1 MRIRWRDF
9 ELPNRVVVDE
19 KTRTDRYAAF
29 GAEPFERGYG
39 ATVGNGLRRVL
50 LSSLE
55 GTAVTH
61 VRVKGVEHEFSSL
74 KGVVEDVT
82 EIILNVKRLLVR
94 LHKDEPKTLRISKKG
109 PGTVTAADIQPDAD
123 VEVVNTDLLICRLAD
138 EVTFEMELTL
148 RRGRGYET
156 AEEHA
161 GEDLEIGVIPVD
173 AIFSPVQR
181 VRYKTLNTRVGK
193 MTNYD
198 KLVLEVWTD
207 GTVTPEMALVEAAKI
222 YRKHLNPFVA
232 SFDEGRPIQALGAVP
247 AAEEADARVER
258 ERRETAGRL
267 RQPIGALGLSA
278 RAMNALQKA
287 GIESVSD
294 LCRRTE
300 EELLGMDAFGRTT
313 LKEVVAK
320 LEEQGLGLG
329 MDTDAILSA
338 EPS

>member
-9 ELPNRVVVDE
+9 ELPNRVVVEE
-19 KTRTDRYAAF
+19 KTRTERYAAF
-29 GAEPFERGYG
+29 TAEPFERGYG

-61 VRVKGVEHEFSSL
+61 VRIKGVEHEFSSL

-82 EIILNVKRLLVR
+82 EIILNVKKILVR
-94 LHKDEPKTLRISKKG
+94 MHKDEPKILRIQKKG
-109 PGTVTAADIQPDAD
+109 PGAVTAADIKGDAD
-123 VEVVNTDLLICRLAD
+123 VEVVNTDLLLCTLSD
-138 EVTFEMELTL
+138 EATFDVELTV
-148 RRGRGYET
+148 RKGRGYET
-156 AEEHA
+156 SEAHA
-161 GEDLEIGVIPVD
+161 GEDMEIGVIPVD
-173 AIFSPVQR
+173 SIFSPVQR

-207 GTVTPEMALVEAAKI
+207 GTVSPEMALAEAAKI
-222 YRKHLNPFVA
+222 YRKHLNPFVSA
-232 SFDEGRPIQALGAVP
+232 FDEGRPVAAAGGAP
-247 AAEEADARVER
+247 AAAEESDARAER
-258 ERRETAGRL
+258 ERQEIAAKL
-267 RQPIGALGLSA
+267 ALPLSGMGLSA
-278 RAMNALQKA
+278 RAMNSLQKA
-287 GIESVSD
+287 HLETVGD

-300 EELLGMDAFGRTT
+300 EELLGVEAFGRTT

-329 MDTDAILSA
+329 MDVDAVLGS
-338 EPS
+338 

>member
-29 GAEPFERGYG
+29 TAEPFERGYG

-61 VRVKGVEHEFSSL
+61 VRIRGVEHEFSSL
-74 KGVVEDVT
+74 KGVAEDVT

-94 LHKDEPKTLRISKKG
+94 MHKDEPRILKVSKKG
-109 PGTVTAADIQPDAD
+109 PGPVTAADIRGDAD
-123 VEVVNTDLLICRLAD
+123 VEVVNTDLVICNLSDDAS
-138 EVTFEMELTL
+138 VEMELTV
-148 RRGRGYET
+148 RKGRGYET
-156 AEEHA
+156 SEEHA

-181 VRYKTLNTRVGK
+181 VRYKTMNTRVGK

-198 KLVLEVWTD
+198 KLILEVWTD
-207 GTVTPEMALVEAAKI
+207 GTVTPEMALTEAAKI

-232 SFDEGRPIQALGAVP
+232 SFDEGRPIASPGA
-247 AAEEADARVER
+247 AGAEESDARENR
-258 ERRETAGRL
+258 ERRETADRL
-267 RQPIGALGLSA
+267 AMPLSSLGLSA
-278 RAMNALQKA
+278 RAMNSLQKA
-287 GIESVSD
+287 HLETVGD

-300 EELLGMDAFGRTT
+300 EELLGVEAFGRTT
-313 LKEVVAK
+313 LKEVTAK
-320 LEEQGLGLG
+320 LDEQGLSLG
-329 MDTDAILSA
+329 MDVDAVLGRA
-338 EPS
+338 

>member
-19 KTRTDRYAAF
+19 KTRTDRYALF
-29 GAEPFERGYG
+29 TAEPFERGYG
-39 ATVGNGLRRVL
+39 HTVGNGLRRVL

-61 VRVKGVEHEFSSL
+61 VRIRGVEHEFSSL

-94 LHKDEPKTLRISKKG
+94 THKDEPRVLRISRKG
-109 PGTVTAADIQPDAD
+109 AGPVTGADVKTDAD
-123 VEVVNTDLLICRLAD
+123 CEVVNTDLLLCTLAD
-138 EVTFEMELTL
+138 DVAFEMELTI

-156 AEEHA
+156 SEEHA
-161 GEDLEIGVIPVD
+161 GEDMEIGVIPVD

-181 VRYKTLNTRVGK
+181 VRYKVLNTRVGK

-198 KLVLEVWTD
+198 KLQLEIWTD
-207 GTVTPEMALVEAAKI
+207 GTVTPEMALTEAAKI

-232 SFDEGRPIQALGAVP
+232 SFEEGRPVPSAGAAP
-247 AAEEADARVER
+247 AEETDARAER
-258 ERRETAGRL
+258 ERRETASKL
-267 RQPIGALGLSA
+267 SLSLATLGLTA
-278 RAMNALQKA
+278 RTMNHLQRA
-287 GIESVSD
+287 HLESVGD

-300 EELLGMDAFGRTT
+300 EELLGIESFGRTS
-313 LKEVVAK
+313 LKEVIAK

-329 MDTDAILSA
+329 MDVDAVLGRA
-338 EPS
+338 